1 VQYCAEQIE
10 NDGDPVPAIVKGVK
24 RAMAAEQSCRQ
35 YANEA
40 LRSASE
46 SKSEEQK
53 QALIDLARTWNQMA
67 LKADASAAKS
77 KPPKYIAR

>member
-1 VQYCAEQIE
+1 
-10 NDGDPVPAIVKGVK
+10 
-24 RAMAAEQSCRQ
+24 MAAEQSCRQ

-46 SKSEEQK
+46 SKSEEEK

-67 LKADASAAKS
+67 LELGSSPAEPTGWQPHRRDRANRKGGAEAA
-77 KPPKYIAR
+77 

>member
-1 VQYCAEQIE
+1 MSKAD
-10 NDGDPVPAIVKGVK
+10 NF
-24 RAMAAEQSCRQ
+24 RQ

-53 QALIDLARTWNQMA
+53 QALIDLARTGNQMA
-67 LKADASAAKS
+67 LKTDASASKS

>member
-1 VQYCAEQIE
+1 LPE
-10 NDGDPVPAIVKGVK
+10 
-24 RAMAAEQSCRQ
+24 

-67 LKADASAAKS
+67 LEPGSSPAEPNGWQPHRRDRANRKGGAEAA
-77 KPPKYIAR
+77 